1 MEFPEIKGTCLGYGA
16 RSVSGSGS
24 GAFTTAGVMQ
34 TAKAIVDLGIDDPDL
49 FVAMGLFEEGI
60 GPDRISDMATNVIFP
75 DLIAFNT
82 RILPELE
89 ITTKNI
95 TTTLKNGES
104 YSADLIINPFE
115 QNDTPVILVPTDIL
129 RDLPIAADWSDV
141 AAAASKNQALRQ
153 KVNKQIAEIWRRRT
167 LKDKDE
173 LRRWAMSS
181 GDAFRIYL
189 ELLRGAKPKPY
200 DTEGDPLGELV
211 WRRLAETIANDQP
224 FHLLNP
230 PTPSPDD
237 IAEIVGQIILQ
248 FQFLIEKRRLS
259 EDLYHDDHPRP
270 EKAAQRLFFAVA
282 YAYCKANNLDLT
294 PEADTGNGPV
304 DFKMSSGFNG
314 RVLVEIKLSTNSK
327 VVAGYTR
334 QLQTYEQAEET
345 TRGFYV
351 VINVG
356 VCVEKI
362 NSLLQKRPAWKHQT
376 EPPQKSY
383 SLMGCGDLPRAS
395 CRASPCLTARKGSL
409 LRGAEILSLHQLQH
423 PQQIASRP

>member
-1 MEFPEIKGTCLGYGA
+1 MIQTCLL
-16 RSVSGSGS
+16 R
-24 GAFTTAGVMQ
+24 
-34 TAKAIVDLGIDDPDL
+34 L
-49 FVAMGLFEEGI
+49 GLFEEGI

-115 QNDTPVILVPTDIL
+115 HDDTPVILVPTDIL

-230 PTPSPDD
+230 STPSPDD

-259 EDLYHDDHPRP
+259 EDLYHDGHPRP

-356 VCVEKI
+356 GMRRKDKQLVAEKTRVEASGRTTSKI
-362 NSLLQKRPAWKHQT
+362 IFIDGLRRP
-376 EPPQKSY
+376 S
-383 SLMGCGDLPRAS
+383 AS
-395 CRASPCLTARKGSL
+395 KL
-409 LRGAEILSLHQLQH
+409 
-423 PQQIASRP
+423 